1 MSTDVLMEKWAP
13 VISHDSLPDITDRDK
28 KAVVAQ
34 VLENTERALSEEAG
48 QIDEASLSGAQF
60 GGGWSGS
67 NTNGTLNATGRV
79 GYDPI
84 IISLVRRAM
93 PQMMAFDL
101 CGVQPMSAPTG
112 LIFALRARYQDTN
125 VGVSGT
131 EAFYNEAFPN
141 FSGTAFNQ
149 RNAATAAAPEGTFP
163 QTHGAANPAGS
174 KINPNPFAVN
184 GSDNMA
190 TARVK
195 VAEADGTMTGAQA
208 AAQNYVDANGAAFS
222 GTTPLTSG
230 TDLYVNYSNNPFSNA
245 SGNNPALNAT
255 FNPKMAGETGYA
267 PNGQSLTSSDER
279 FGLTPYGMTTR
290 EGEGDNFREMSFTI
304 ERTAVEAKTRALK
317 SEYTMELV
325 QDLKAV
331 HGLDAE
337 AELANILSTEILAEI
352 NREVVHTLISQAKY
366 GCQGLTT
373 NGVFDLISDGQGR
386 WSVER
391 QKGLMLQFEKEAN
404 EIAFETRRGK
414 GNFLLCSANVASA
427 LTMAGLLDY
436 SSGLSD
442 NLNVDVTSGVFAG
455 TLNGRMKVYVDPYA
469 TSGDYAVVG
478 YKGSNNMDAGMFYC
492 PYVPLQMVRA
502 VAQETFQPK
511 IGFKTRYGM
520 VSNPFAG
527 GSEAHKHN
535 FGLLN
540 ANTNVYYRKFRIDNV

>member
-13 VISHDSLPDITDRDK
+13 VINHEDLDPIKERDR

-34 VLENTERALSEEAG
+34 VLENTEKALREEAG
-48 QIDEASLSGAQF
+48 MLDESSLSGAGF
-60 GGGWSGS
+60 GGGFSGAGS
-67 NTNGTLNATGRV
+67 NATINATGRA

-112 LIFALRARYQDTN
+112 LIFALRARYQDSNTN
-125 VGVSGT
+125 ADGR
-131 EAFYNEAFPN
+131 EAFYNEVFPN
-141 FSGTAFNQ
+141 FSGTPFNTGSPATH
-149 RNAATAAAPEGTFP
+149 AAGSNTGSATNPFKPNRASNTAA
-163 QTHGAANPAGS
+163 S
-174 KINPNPFAVN
+174 
-184 GSDNMA
+184 GSD
-190 TARVK
+190 
-195 VAEADGTMTGAQA
+195 TGADDNQDGVVFV
-208 AAQNYVDANGAAFS
+208 NDPFVD
-222 GTTPLTSG
+222 TVTS
-230 TDLYVNYSNNPFSNA
+230 D
-245 SGNNPALNAT
+245 PALNENYDLNT
-255 FNPKMAGETGYA
+255 SAG
-267 PNGQSLTSSDER
+267 TSN
-279 FGLTPYGMTTR
+279 YGMSTR

-304 ERTAVEAKTRALK
+304 ERTSVEAKTRALK

-337 AELANILSTEILAEI
+337 AELSNILSTEILAEI
-352 NREVVHTLISQAKY
+352 NREVVRTMISQAKY
-366 GCQGLTT
+366 GCDGLT
-373 NGVFDLISDGQGR
+373 NDGIFDLIADGQGR

-391 QKGLMLQFEKEAN
+391 QKGLMLQLEKEAN
-404 EIAFETRRGK
+404 KVAFETRRGK
-414 GNFLLCSANVASA
+414 GNFVLCSANVASS

-436 SSGLSD
+436 SSGLQD

-469 TSGDYAVVG
+469 TGGDYAVVG

-520 VSNPFAG
+520 VSNPFAAGAAAVNSAG
-527 GSEAHKHN
+527 GLIAAGN
-535 FGLLN
+535 
-540 ANTNVYYRKFRIDNV
+540 NVYYRKFRIDNV